1 MFEFM
6 DKIGDY
12 WLDLMEQVVPA
23 TTIWE
28 GCDNS
33 GKIYRNTIFDNNKFN
48 YKRYSTNFIDVS
60 KKCPLSAQTDFSI
73 GSESTHTLV
82 EQKPIYPSNSEITD
96 IKTEIL
102 NKEVEIA
109 LLKKEIEKQN
119 SILCSLNLQDL
130 TTPNLQENIESQ
142 EELIFNLNEQLND
155 LQQELIDL
163 KNELVSVEEQYL
175 KQQENFYLNF
185 TSCSGITQSLVN
197 AENNLSGFTQGTVSY
212 ERQRNFIAGLR
223 DRYFKCIRQN
233 NTLISNYNTIFLTQ
247 IYDSNEYEG
256 NVEIFGDEDWE
267 PCSISIDTPNPD
279 CSDDPPYFENG
290 PFYNKELIHNCN
302 N

>member
-1 MFEFM
+1 M
-6 DKIGDY
+6 
-12 WLDLMEQVVPA
+12 
-23 TTIWE
+23 
-28 GCDNS
+28 
-33 GKIYRNTIFDNNKFN
+33 
-48 YKRYSTNFIDVS
+48 
-60 KKCPLSAQTDFSI
+60 
-73 GSESTHTLV
+73 
-82 EQKPIYPSNSEITD
+82 
-96 IKTEIL
+96 
-102 NKEVEIA
+102 
-109 LLKKEIEKQN
+109 
-119 SILCSLNLQDL
+119 
-130 TTPNLQENIESQ
+130 
-142 EELIFNLNEQLND
+142 
-155 LQQELIDL
+155 
-163 KNELVSVEEQYL
+163 VSVEEQYL

-256 NVEIFGDEDWE
+256 NVEIFGDADWE
-267 PCSISIDTPNPD
+267 PCSISVDTPTD
-279 CSDDPPYFENG
+279 CSNNNDSPPYFENG